1 MSAVGISLS
10 ALSVNHATFVVV
22 PGMGGV
28 ALDFSHIA
36 TFIGAL
42 FGGPFIGAIVGL
54 LGGVYAGYYF
64 GYGIG
69 GGLGL
74 LSLVGLPLG
83 KALTGMVAGFIYGRL
98 RIGSDSRRY
107 LLALP
112 MTLVSYI
119 PESIYTVFYFLYLV
133 PFFYAY
139 SMAFMIP
146 LVLPKAWFEVAVMS
160 ILMGA
165 LVASGSF
172 RELVSR
178 FSYLQKSGVHGISS

>member
-10 ALSVNHATFVVV
+10 ALSVSHATFVVV

-36 TFIGAL
+36 TFIAAL

-83 KALTGMVAGFIYGRL
+83 KALTGMVAGFLYEKL
-98 RIGSDSRRY
+98 RIGSDSRRF

-112 MTLVSYI
+112 MTLFSYI

-133 PFFYAY
+133 PFFYKF

-146 LVLPKAWFEVAVMS
+146 LVLPKAWFEI
-160 ILMGA
+160 ILMSVLIGA
-165 LVASGSF
+165 LVASSSF
-172 RELVSR
+172 RELMNR
-178 FSYLQKSGVHGISS
+178 FSYFQKSTVR